1 MNYNVPE
8 SKIRIGIEKKEIINS
23 YIAETINILNQRYIV
38 DEVPVKKISIIRKI
52 FSRKPYSCLKK

>member
-23 YIAETINILNQRYIV
+23 YIVDFKIDIFLSDNIIYKRFRR
-38 DEVPVKKISIIRKI
+38 S
-52 FSRKPYSCLKK
+52 LKHFIKN